1 MAKRRKAMKRSPG
14 VGTAGR
20 HARLRPPE
28 RKSGLSKREIP
39 PFTGFVAKE
48 TPAAQKI
55 DIIRAG
61 VGARV
66 VDDMVAYLEVP
77 KAVIFALLHTPEST
91 AHKLIKDNRNLDAAA
106 SERVVRVADI
116 TRLAEATFGA
126 REAATH
132 WLKSANLALAGATPL
147 SMLDTEPGAGEVRRL
162 LHAIDAGGVL

>member
-14 VGTAGR
+14 AVLTRR
-20 HARLRPPE
+20 HARLRPAG
-28 RKSGLSKREIP
+28 RKAGESPRELA
-39 PFTGFVAKE
+39 PFQGFVSTE

-55 DIIRAG
+55 GLIRAG

-91 AHKLIKDNRNLDAAA
+91 AHKLIKDNRTLDAAA

-116 TRLAEATFGA
+116 TRMAEATFGG

-132 WLKSANLALAGATPL
+132 WLKIANLALSGATPL
-147 SMLDTEPGAGEVRRL
+147 SMLDTEPGAAEVRRVL
-162 LHAIDAGGVL
+162 QAINAGGVL

>member
-14 VGTAGR
+14 VATTRR
-20 HARLRPPE
+20 HARVQPLA
-28 RKSGLSKREIP
+28 RKSGSSKGSVP
-39 PFTGFVAKE
+39 PFKSFVAME

-55 DIIRAG
+55 DLIRAG
-61 VGARV
+61 VGARM

-91 AHKLIKDNRNLDAAA
+91 AHKLIKDNRTLDAAA

-116 TRLAEATFGA
+116 TRMAEATFGG

-132 WLKSANLALAGATPL
+132 WLKIANLALSGATPM
-147 SMLDTEPGAGEVRRL
+147 SMLDTEPGAAEVRRVL
-162 LHAIDAGGVL
+162 QAINAGGVL